1 MNANRTY
8 SMRLDSPLGPLTVT
22 TDERSL
28 LAILMHSEGRQPDE
42 LADSREMP
50 QVLREACLQLQE
62 YFEGRRKS
70 FLLPIEAKG
79 TAFQQRV
86 WKALLDIPFGETES
100 YGALA
105 ARIGRPGAARAV
117 GAANSR
123 NPVSI
128 AVPCH
133 RVIGADGTLTGYAG
147 GEERKRWLLEHERRV
162 KAKS

>member
-1 MNANRTY
+1 MNASRTY

-22 TDERSL
+22 TDETTL
-28 LAILMHSEGRQPDE
+28 LAILMHSEDRQPDE
-42 LADSREMP
+42 LGASREMP
-50 QVLREACLQLQE
+50 QVLLDAGRQLQE
-62 YFEGRRKS
+62 YFEGRRRS
-70 FLLPIEAKG
+70 FSLPIAAKG

-123 NPVSI
+123 NPVAI

-147 GEERKRWLLEHERRV
+147 GEDRKRWLLDHERRV

>member
-1 MNANRTY
+1 MKASRTY

-22 TDERSL
+22 TDERTL
-28 LAILMHSEGRQPDE
+28 LAILMHSEDRQPDE
-42 LADSREMP
+42 LAASTEMP
-50 QVLREACLQLQE
+50 QVLLAASRQLQE
-62 YFEGRRKS
+62 YFEGRRRS
-70 FLLPIEAKG
+70 FSLPIAATG

-123 NPVSI
+123 NPLAI

-147 GEERKRWLLEHERRV
+147 GEERKRWLLDHERRV